1 MGSQIACGGW
11 NPEGRG
17 QAGKMLQLRGV
28 RPVVPLF
35 GLTAGGFKWCL
46 WTSYPARH
54 SVGEEDRDKAP
65 IETVPANGR
74 TKMRKWLLAAAGIFA
89 LGISGASAQNYP
101 SRNITM
107 VIPFAAGGPT
117 DTVGRLIAE
126 SMSKTLGQQVIIEN
140 LAGAGGTRAAG
151 QVAKATADGYTVLL
165 HHIGMSTAPTLYR
178 KLAYNPLNDFEYIGL
193 VTDAPMSLIA
203 RPNMEAKDLKEV
215 LAYIAKTKEKTS
227 YANAGIGSAS
237 HLCGMLLQAAV
248 KQQFNTVNHQ
258 GTGPAMNDILGS
270 HVDLMC
276 DQTTNTTGQ
285 INSGKV
291 KAYGV
296 TTKSRVKSLSNLPT
310 LDEAGLKG
318 FEVAV
323 WHGIYAP
330 KGTPKDVVAK
340 LTQALQAALK
350 DPKVVESFAKLGTEP
365 VPQDQATGAALQ
377 AKLKA
382 EIDKWRPLIQAAGQ
396 FAD

>member
-1 MGSQIACGGW
+1 
-11 NPEGRG
+11 
-17 QAGKMLQLRGV
+17 
-28 RPVVPLF
+28 
-35 GLTAGGFKWCL
+35 
-46 WTSYPARH
+46 
-54 SVGEEDRDKAP
+54 
-65 IETVPANGR
+65 
-74 TKMRKWLLAAAGIFA
+74 MRKWLLAAAGILA

-101 SRNITM
+101 TRTITM
-107 VIPFAAGGPT
+107 MIPFAAGGPT

-126 SMSKTLGQQVIIEN
+126 SMTKSLGQQVIIEN
-140 LAGAGGTRAAG
+140 AAGAGGTRAPG
-151 QVAKATADGYTVLL
+151 LVVKAAPDGYTILL

-178 KLAYNPLNDFEYIGL
+178 KLAYKPLEDFEFIGL

-203 RPNMEAKDLKEV
+203 RPNFEAKDFKGV
-215 LAYIAKTKEKTS
+215 LEFIAKNKEKTS

-237 HLCGMLLQAAV
+237 HLCGMLFQAAV
-248 KQQFNTVNHQ
+248 KQQLNTVNYA

-285 INSGKV
+285 IKGGKV

-296 TTKSRVKSLSNLPT
+296 TTKTRVKNLPDVPT

-323 WHGIYAP
+323 WHGVYAP
-330 KGTPKDVVAK
+330 KGTPKDVLDK
-340 LTQALQAALK
+340 LEKALQAALK
-350 DPKVVESFAKLGTEP
+350 DPKVVSSFADLGTEP
-365 VPQDQATGAALQ
+365 VPQDQATGKALQ

-382 EIDKWRPLIQAAGQ
+382 EIEKWRPLIQAAGVY
-396 FAD
+396 AD

>member
-1 MGSQIACGGW
+1 
-11 NPEGRG
+11 
-17 QAGKMLQLRGV
+17 
-28 RPVVPLF
+28 
-35 GLTAGGFKWCL
+35 
-46 WTSYPARH
+46 
-54 SVGEEDRDKAP
+54 
-65 IETVPANGR
+65 
-74 TKMRKWLLAAAGIFA
+74 MRKWLLAAAGILA

-101 SRNITM
+101 TRNITM
-107 VIPFAAGGPT
+107 IIPFAAGGPT

-140 LAGAGGTRAAG
+140 LAGAGGTRAAA
-151 QVAKATADGYTVLL
+151 QVAKATPDGYTILL

-178 KLAYNPLNDFEYIGL
+178 KLAYNVETDFEPIGL

-203 RPNMEAKDLKEV
+203 RANFEAKDFKGV
-215 LAYIAKTKEKTS
+215 LEYIAKNKEKTS

-237 HLCGMLLQAAV
+237 HLCGMLFQAAV
-248 KQQFNTVNHQ
+248 KQQLNTVNYN
-258 GTGPAMNDILGS
+258 GTGPAMNDILGG

-285 INSGKV
+285 IKGGKV

-296 TTKSRVKSLSNLPT
+296 TTKARVKSLADIPT

-340 LTQALQAALK
+340 LTAALQAALK
-350 DPKVVESFAKLGTEP
+350 DPKVVQSFANLGTEP
-365 VPQDQATGAALQ
+365 VSQQEATPAAHA
-377 AKLKA
+377 AKLKS
-382 EIDKWRPLIQAAGQ
+382 EIAKWRPLIQAAGVY
-396 FAD
+396 AD

>member
-1 MGSQIACGGW
+1 
-11 NPEGRG
+11 
-17 QAGKMLQLRGV
+17 
-28 RPVVPLF
+28 
-35 GLTAGGFKWCL
+35 
-46 WTSYPARH
+46 
-54 SVGEEDRDKAP
+54 
-65 IETVPANGR
+65 
-74 TKMRKWLLAAAGIFA
+74 MRKWLLAAAGILA
-89 LGISGASAQNYP
+89 LGISGASAQNFP
-101 SRNITM
+101 TRSITM
-107 VIPFAAGGPT
+107 MIPFAAGGPT

-126 SMSKTLGQQVIIEN
+126 SMSKNLGQQVIVEN
-140 LAGAGGTRAAG
+140 AAGAGGTRAPG
-151 QVAKATADGYTVLL
+151 LVVKATPDGYTILL

-178 KLAYNPLNDFEYIGL
+178 KLAYKPLEDFEFIGL

-203 RPNMEAKDLKEV
+203 RPGLEAKDLKGV
-215 LAYIAKTKEKTS
+215 LEYIAKTKEKTS

-248 KQQFNTVNHQ
+248 KQQFNTINFN
-258 GTGPAMNDILGS
+258 GTGPAMTDILGDR
-270 HVDLMC
+270 VDLMC

-285 INSGKV
+285 IKGGKV

-296 TTKSRVKSLSNLPT
+296 TTKTRVKSLPDLPT
-310 LDEAGLKG
+310 LDQAGLKG

-330 KGTPKDVVAK
+330 KGTPKEVVAR
-340 LTQALQAALK
+340 LTTALQAALK
-350 DPKVVESFAKLGTEP
+350 DPKVVQAFAELGTEP

-382 EIDKWRPLIQAAGQ
+382 EIEKWRPLIQAAGQ

>member
-1 MGSQIACGGW
+1 
-11 NPEGRG
+11 
-17 QAGKMLQLRGV
+17 
-28 RPVVPLF
+28 
-35 GLTAGGFKWCL
+35 
-46 WTSYPARH
+46 
-54 SVGEEDRDKAP
+54 
-65 IETVPANGR
+65 
-74 TKMRKWLLAAAGIFA
+74 MRKWLIAGAGILA
-89 LGISGASAQNYP
+89 LGISGASAQNFP
-101 SRNITM
+101 TRSVTM
-107 VIPFAAGGPT
+107 MIPFAAGGPT
-117 DTVGRLIAE
+117 DTVGRLVAE
-126 SMSKTLGQQVIIEN
+126 SMSKSLGQQVIVEN
-140 LAGAGGTRAAG
+140 AAGAGGTRAPG
-151 QVAKATADGYTVLL
+151 LVVKAAPDGYTILL

-178 KLAYNPLNDFEYIGL
+178 KLAYNVLNDFEFVGL

-203 RPNMEAKDLKEV
+203 RPGLEAKDLKGV
-215 LAYIAKTKEKTS
+215 LEYIAKTKEKTS

-248 KQQFNTVNHQ
+248 KQQFNTINFN
-258 GTGPAMNDILGS
+258 GTGPAMTDILGDR
-270 HVDLMC
+270 VDLMC

-285 INSGKV
+285 IKGGKV

-296 TTKSRVKSLSNLPT
+296 TTKTRVKSLPDLPT
-310 LDEAGLKG
+310 LDQAGLKG

-330 KGTPKDVVAK
+330 KGTPKEVVAK

-350 DPKVVESFAKLGTEP
+350 DPKVIQAFAELGTEP

-382 EIDKWRPLIQAAGQ
+382 EIEKWRPLIQAAGQ

>member
-1 MGSQIACGGW
+1 
-11 NPEGRG
+11 
-17 QAGKMLQLRGV
+17 
-28 RPVVPLF
+28 
-35 GLTAGGFKWCL
+35 
-46 WTSYPARH
+46 
-54 SVGEEDRDKAP
+54 
-65 IETVPANGR
+65 
-74 TKMRKWLLAAAGIFA
+74 MRKWLLAAAGILA

-101 SRNITM
+101 ARNITM

-117 DTVGRLIAE
+117 DTVGRLVAE
-126 SMSKTLGQQVIIEN
+126 AMSKILGQQVIIEN
-140 LAGAGGTRAAG
+140 LAGAGGTRAPA
-151 QVAKATADGYTVLL
+151 QVAKATPDGYTILL

-178 KLAYNPLNDFEYIGL
+178 KLAFNVETDFEPVGL

-203 RPNMEAKDLKEV
+203 RPNFEAKDFKGV
-215 LAYIAKTKEKTS
+215 LEYIAKTKEKTS

-248 KQQFNTVNHQ
+248 KQQFNTVNYN
-258 GTGPAMNDILGS
+258 GTGPAMNDILGG

-285 INSGKV
+285 IKGGKV

-296 TTKSRVKSLSNLPT
+296 TTTTKVKNLPELPT
-310 LDEAGLKG
+310 LNEAGLKG

-330 KGTPKDVVAK
+330 KGTPKEVVAK
-340 LTQALQAALK
+340 LTDALQKALQDK
-350 DPKVVESFAKLGTEP
+350 KVIESFANLGTEP
-365 VPQDQATGAALQ
+365 VSQDQATPAAHA

-382 EIDKWRPLIQAAGQ
+382 EIAKWRPLIQAAGQ